1 MSRMDKNTLDYQAV
15 MAHFGTRY
23 KLAQALG
30 LGISAT
36 YSWQKGYI
44 PARYHERIAAMMAG
58 QAAQDDAGATDSP
71 SQPPHEGVL

>member
-1 MSRMDKNTLDYQAV
+1 MDKTTLDYSAV

-36 YSWQKGYI
+36 YNWQKGYI
-44 PARYHERIAAMMAG
+44 PARHHARILALMAG
-58 QAAQDDAGATDSP
+58 EAAQDAAGSTDAP
-71 SQPPHEGVL
+71 SQPTHLGVL

>member
-1 MSRMDKNTLDYQAV
+1 MDTNPLYYQAV

-36 YSWQKGYI
+36 YTWPKGYI
-44 PARYHERIAAMMAG
+44 PPRHHARIIELMRGEAS
-58 QAAQDDAGATDSP
+58 QDRAGATITPDP
-71 SQPPHEGVL
+71 SSHQGAV

>member
-1 MSRMDKNTLDYQAV
+1 MDKNTLDYQAV

-30 LGISAT
+30 LGISAA

-44 PARYHERIAAMMAG
+44 PARYHARIAAMMAG
-58 QAAQDDAGATDSP
+58 ETAQDAAGSTDAP
-71 SQPPHEGVL
+71 SQPTHWGVL

>member
-1 MSRMDKNTLDYQAV
+1 MDKNTLDYSAV

-36 YSWQKGYI
+36 YNWQKGYI
-44 PARYHERIAAMMAG
+44 PARHHARILALMAG
-58 QAAQDDAGATDSP
+58 EAAQDDAGSTDTP
-71 SQPPHEGVL
+71 SDASKWGVL